1 MNTIIKKMSLFALP
15 FFLFSKSIFGQT
27 ANPILGKWRAAED
40 TSRQV
45 EMYQTKDGLY
55 YAKVINSSDK
65 NAKNGHNLL
74 QKLVYDAQK
83 NSFKGKL
90 VPPDKGIEIDAT
102 VRFDNANKL
111 KVVGKKF
118 FMTKTFYFIRL

>member
-1 MNTIIKKMSLFALP
+1 MNSTIKKISLLALP
-15 FFLFSKSIFGQT
+15 FSFLITHAFGQVQKD
-27 ANPILGKWRAAED
+27 ILGKWRAAED

-45 EMYQTKDGLY
+45 EMYQAKDGLY

-83 NSFKGKL
+83 NTFKGKL
-90 VPPDKGIEIDAT
+90 VPPEKGIEIDAT
-102 VRFDNANKL
+102 ASFDSANKL
-111 KVVGKKF
+111 KVVSKKF
-118 FMTKTFYFIRL
+118 FITKTFYFIRL